1 MEKKEW
7 IESGKCAIGI
17 EFGSTRIKTVLTA
30 ADGSVIAQ
38 GSHTWESHLI
48 DGIWTY
54 GMDEI
59 IGGLQNSYRDMTG
72 EVKNKFDVSLKKV
85 SAIGISAMMHGYL
98 PFDAQGNLLTGF
110 RTWQNTMT
118 GQAAAELSELL
129 SFNIPQRWSIAHLY
143 QAHLNGESHVKDIA
157 FLTTLAGFIHWKL
170 TGEKVLGIGDASGMF
185 PIDSVSR
192 NYDKRML
199 ELFEEKIAPAGY
211 PWTLSG
217 ILPKVLCAGDAA
229 GRLTEEGARLL
240 DPSGDLEAGVLLCP
254 PEGDAGTGMTATNS
268 VAVRTGNVSAGTSV
282 FAMVVLEKM
291 TEKVHEEIDMVTTP
305 VGDPVAMVHCNNCT
319 SEINAWAGF
328 LKGFLE
334 EAGAAADMNMV
345 YRAIFEGALKGAP
358 DCGGLMGCNYIAGE
372 PVTGF
377 AQGRPMV
384 LRKPDAE
391 FSFVNFVRMQLM
403 SAVATLKLGMDIL
416 TKEEHVPIDKMF
428 GHGGY
433 FKTPVTGQKI
443 MAAALGAPVSVMK
456 TAGEGGSWGIAVLAL
471 YAAFREGILSYDGL
485 AKDAS
490 LPMYLEDVIMK
501 GQEGSTIEPDTEDV
515 KGFTTFIENYQ
526 KMLQVEKAAAECF

>member
-1 MEKKEW
+1 MDKKAW

-38 GSHTWESHLI
+38 GSHTWESHLV

-59 IGGLQNSYRDMTG
+59 LEGMKDSYSDMAK
-72 EVKNKFDVSLKKV
+72 EVKSKFDLPLKKV

-98 PFDAQGNLLTGF
+98 PFDKDGNLLTGF

-118 GQAAAELSELL
+118 AQAAAELSELL

-143 QAHLNGESHVKDIA
+143 QAHLNQEPHVKDIA

-185 PIDSVSR
+185 PIDSTTR
-192 NYDKRML
+192 DYDKNML
-199 ELFEEKIAPAGY
+199 SLFSDKIKDAGY
-211 PWTLSG
+211 AWTITD
-217 ILPKVLCAGDAA
+217 ILPKVLCAGEDA
-229 GRLTEEGARLL
+229 GKLTEEGAKLL
-240 DPSGDLEAGVLLCP
+240 DPSGELEAGVLLCP

-291 TEKVHEEIDMVTTP
+291 TAKVHEEIDMVTTP

-377 AQGRPMV
+377 AQGRPLV
-384 LRKPDAE
+384 LRRPDAE

-416 TKEEHVPIDKMF
+416 TEEENVPIDKMF

-433 FKTPVTGQKI
+433 FKTPVTGQRI

-471 YAAFREGILSYDGL
+471 YSALRQGVISYDEV
-485 AKDAS
+485 ASDVS
-490 LPMYLEDVIMK
+490 LPTYLEDVIMK
-501 GQEGSTIEPDTEDV
+501 GQEGSTLSPDPEDV
-515 KGFTTFIENYQ
+515 KGFAAFMEDYK
-526 KMLQVEKAAAECF
+526 KMLAVEKLAADNF